1 MKMPLPLST
10 MACFEEI
17 ERQQAHEHDRGHVCA
32 WDEQEQVQVACV
44 ETKNK
49 CMRKL
54 AARLKSRGQ

>member
-1 MKMPLPLST
+1 MQMPLST
-10 MACFEEI
+10 MAYFEEI

-32 WDEQEQVQVACV
+32 WDEQEQVQVQVACV

-49 CMRKL
+49 CIRKL